1 MAAPRHSCVCYTHY
15 TNSMA
20 AISESVSVLWMPTGQ
35 QAARLVPA
43 VLASCDRLQQTP
55 LALLLHC
62 TVYAGSASTINVF
75 WASPNATSLTS
86 QHVRPIC
93 DCNGCPEPVMQA
105 SVLLFAGVPGEDR
118 PSHAARGL
126 QYLQDAGQA
135 HGWGGSLQGQP
146 RLLMQYAARCS
157 LCSMPAA
164 ATWPA
169 SPSGRKPMSSG
180 LRWIVAEH
188 ATRPAEALQNQPSF
202 LIM

>member
-93 DCNGCPEPVMQA
+93 DCNGCPEPCICTTTA
-105 SVLLFAGVPGEDR
+105 L
-118 PSHAARGL
+118 
-126 QYLQDAGQA
+126 
-135 HGWGGSLQGQP
+135 
-146 RLLMQYAARCS
+146 
-157 LCSMPAA
+157 
-164 ATWPA
+164 
-169 SPSGRKPMSSG
+169 SPSCRPLCCCSQGFLEKTDPAMLPEASSIFKTLDKRMDG
-180 LRWIVAEH
+180 EVRFKVS
-188 ATRPAEALQNQPSF
+188 PVC
-202 LIM
+202 